1 MQLILRIFISKCID
15 QFMISG
21 AILCKRETKRNKT
34 DTLYSRNL
42 KDEFNKVDKIPPQS
56 ALWRLSRNVNRRY
69 LGW

>member
-1 MQLILRIFISKCID
+1 
-15 QFMISG
+15 MISG

-34 DTLYSRNL
+34 GTLYSRNL
-42 KDEFNKVDKIPPQS
+42 KDEFNKVDKILPQS

>member
-1 MQLILRIFISKCID
+1 
-15 QFMISG
+15 MISG